1 MFITSMPINVREFDQ
16 LFFLSLNELMKVNI
30 STTSNYKEQISG
42 SPASFFDKKYS
53 KAPFHLYLSLLTKYH
68 RQHILLHSQ
77 LTINFEDY

>member
-53 KAPFHLYLSLLTKYH
+53 KAPFSPVFIAFNQVPQTTHLTTLTVNYK
-68 RQHILLHSQ
+68 
-77 LTINFEDY
+77 F